1 MNVFPERVTDD
12 KGSAKIEGGITLRDY
27 YAAAALT
34 GILSNPNTPANTP
47 FYVADDAYKV
57 ADAMLEVRDQ

>member
-47 FYVADDAYKV
+47 FYVAEDAYRP
-57 ADAMLEVRDQ
+57 AEAMLEMRNP